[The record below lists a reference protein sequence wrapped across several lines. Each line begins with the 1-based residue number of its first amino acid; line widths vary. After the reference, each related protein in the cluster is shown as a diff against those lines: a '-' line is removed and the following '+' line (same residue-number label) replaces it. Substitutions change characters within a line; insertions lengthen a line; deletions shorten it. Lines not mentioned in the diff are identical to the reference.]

1 MAVLDFGK
9 AMISK
14 YMGTLTG
21 TLTGADALSEVA
33 MSGWGTVFKVF
44 TSVMKGLTDKGPQRE
59 QQKIDILEEQML
71 ADKAYKEGVLADK
84 QVSTSLG
91 SQYMGWENP
100 RAMQPGWT
108 AAKGVTVNPD
118 MTLAPKT
125 QNQASSRSQGM
136 LSGNRPG
143 VLSQGRQRTV

>member
-1 MAVLDFGK
+1 MLGSIF
-9 AMISK
+9 SK
-14 YMGTLTG
+14 FFGTLTG
-21 TLTGADALSEVA
+21 SLTGEAALGEAA

-125 QNQASSRSQGM
+125 QNKVASRSQGM

>member
-1 MAVLDFGK
+1 MPFLSSIFGK
-9 AMISK
+9 LF
-14 YMGTLTG
+14 GTITGSLTG
-21 TLTGADALSEVA
+21 EAALSEVA

-44 TSVMKGLTDKGPQRE
+44 TSIMKGLTDKGPERE

-108 AAKGVTVNPD
+108 PARGVTVNKD
-118 MTLAPKT
+118 MTLAPRV
-125 QNQASSRSQGM
+125 QNESSSRSQGI

-143 VLSQGRQRTV
+143 VLSQSRQRTV

>member
-1 MAVLDFGK
+1 MLGSIF
-9 AMISK
+9 SK
-14 YMGTLTG
+14 FFGTLTG
-21 TLTGADALSEVA
+21 SLTGEAALGEAA

-125 QNQASSRSQGM
+125 RNQVASRSQGM

>member
-1 MAVLDFGK
+1 MPFLSSIFGK
-9 AMISK
+9 LF
-14 YMGTLTG
+14 GTITGSLTG
-21 TLTGADALSEVA
+21 EAALSEVA

-44 TSVMKGLTDKGPQRE
+44 TSIMKGLTDKGPERE

-125 QNQASSRSQGM
+125 QNQVASRSQGM